1 MYKLHIE
8 PISFAIKTPLLFSQ
22 IKALSDKFN
31 MPLLDLGSNIWKLKF
46 EEDLWEEKWEMEPYP
61 EGTCTKV
68 LTETGSLIFI
78 IEDNKASH
86 FECLNA
92 QLDRGCELD
101 SLISLMEWEFDIK
114 FRTLSDHLSM
124 VEYAA
129 SLKNMRTS

>member
-1 MYKLHIE
+1 MYELHIE
-8 PISFAIKTPLLFSQ
+8 PISFATKTSLLFSQ

-46 EEDLWEEKWEMEPYP
+46 GEDFWEENWEEEPYP
-61 EGTCTKV
+61 EGTCTKI
-68 LTETGSLIFI
+68 LTETASLIFA

-92 QLDRGCELD
+92 YLDRKCELE
-101 SLISLMEWEFDIK
+101 SLINLMEWEFDIK
-114 FRTLSDHLSM
+114 IRTLIDHLSM

-129 SLKNMRTS
+129 HLKK